1 MNFHY
6 AGKNVFF
13 PHFLFVTLFSQGWLA
28 WLAIFILPPI
38 FSRFRLAG
46 STKHKTSSLTIR
58 KTWNLRQKLLQ
69 PSAKK
74 GFSTC
79 IKIVV
84 SNGWWKKH
92 STVVLAAC
100 QLFAILAA
108 RVAGVGS
115 LSARANMAIRIFVK
129 RVFTIFATNASFLRI
144 FCKFAYLTQYKNNI
158 CISKNNSALLAQ

>member
-6 AGKNVFF
+6 AWKNVFF

-84 SNGWWKKH
+84 SNGWWKKQ
-92 STVVLAAC
+92 SAAVPAAC
-100 QLFAILAA
+100 QSFAILAA
-108 RVAGVGS
+108 KSTGRKNKS
-115 LSARANMAIRIFVK
+115 LLPPRIYSWSYYQSFYVKYSSFVFSHP
-129 RVFTIFATNASFLRI
+129 RCLSESWAVTRI
-144 FCKFAYLTQYKNNI
+144 SQLFPRRQ
-158 CISKNNSALLAQ
+158 